1 MHPHTPPAAPAAA
14 RTFRGARPGV
24 RPMLH
29 VLGLAAGLTAFA
41 PAQALD
47 LGPWSLTGFVK
58 AEIQRGSN
66 NCELCQ
72 KEPNENRQ
80 REWADALVYG
90 KKFGTET
97 THSVLFQ
104 PYLAFKQALPAGWKF
119 NALLSQRYRDG
130 EIDIPGAVYERNL
143 GVSHEEYGSFS
154 IGAMTSRSWAF
165 TDYPFTTD
173 FGISDAWPSS
183 GAGYA
188 LLGHAV
194 RYQSRPFDVLEGD
207 LILEATYDTGPSGWR
222 RNKPQLLEL
231 WALYTHGGLMI
242 SANYQWSRNGQPVAW
257 GHAPFTGLT
266 NNPADDDLMGGSGQS
281 IAMVNARYYFTP
293 QIEGTAGIRF
303 NRWSGAYAVPTT
315 FGRGGLWNNMF
326 NVDWG
331 GTDANGVPNPGYAAR
346 TTDVMAGL
354 RWVKGPWSAHTGLVY
369 LSEASTDN
377 PSERGQ
383 SNSALINTVG
393 LSYDVGRGLE
403 VYALA
408 GMVHYGR
415 KGLAP
420 LSMPSH
426 NAFTNVDPRVA
437 TRGNWFGVGAVFTF

>member
-1 MHPHTPPAAPAAA
+1 MELHLALSAPVAAPPAAAPSRGPVVVRALALAAA
-14 RTFRGARPGV
+14 
-24 RPMLH
+24 
-29 VLGLAAGLTAFA
+29 LAAGA
-41 PAQALD
+41 PALALD
-47 LGPWSLTGFVK
+47 IGPWKLSGFAK

-66 NCELCQ
+66 NCSDCQ
-72 KEPNENRQ
+72 KEPGENRQ
-80 REWADALVYG
+80 RFWADALVYG
-90 KKFGTET
+90 KEYGSET
-97 THSVLFQ
+97 SHSVLFQ
-104 PYLAFKQALPAGWKF
+104 PYLAFNTDLPQGFKF
-119 NALLSQRYRDG
+119 SALLSQRWRDG
-130 EIDIPGAVYERNL
+130 EVDIPGALYEKNV
-143 GVSHEEYGSFS
+143 GVRHEEYGALT

-165 TDYPFTTD
+165 TDFPFASD

-188 LLGHAV
+188 LLGHAI
-194 RYQSRPFDVLEGD
+194 RYQTRPFDVFDGD
-207 LILEATYDTGPSGWR
+207 LTLEATYDTGPSGWK
-222 RNKPQLLEL
+222 RNKPQLLEI
-231 WALYTHGGLMI
+231 WALYTQGGLMI
-242 SANYQWSRNGQPVAW
+242 SANYQWSRNGQPVSW

-281 IAMVNARYYFTP
+281 IAMVNARYYVTP
-293 QIEGTAGIRF
+293 QIEAAAGIRF

-346 TTDVMAGL
+346 TTDVMAAV
-354 RWVKGPWSAHTGLVY
+354 RWVKGPWNLNTAVVY
-369 LSEASTDN
+369 LGEASTDN

-383 SNSALINTVG
+383 SNSALINTIG
-393 LSYDVGRGLE
+393 LSYNVGHGLQI
-403 VYALA
+403 YTMA

-420 LSMPSH
+420 LSMPSN

-437 TRGNWFGVGAVFTF
+437 TRGNWFGVGALYTF